1 MYSVVR
7 PEELIEAARNWV
19 KKRRWYPRGAG
30 DFEVLSFWPASQ
42 EVYAYLLKAGN
53 VLIHVPLA
61 FTHERPALP
70 PEDYVKYRSFY
81 VYEAELNPD
90 YCRGLMR
97 GDIDYIDAEF
107 LSSIREA
114 ELLEVRP
121 LASGTTNKLV
131 RITTDIGEFVLKSYR
146 TLSPGNY
153 EPLFY
158 KRLGGRL
165 SPRLHATFKVTDLY
179 SSILIDY
186 VDVVEDAG
194 AKLYRSAL
202 KTLNTGTLYIPTR
215 HASRIADFM
224 VSLHREIVSCR
235 EDWCRPETITSRDID
250 AWRKKVASYFDE
262 LRSRVESYSG
272 ETGKILRSLLS
283 VVEERVGEAVEALE
297 EYEGLVKIRAHG
309 DLHVGQIA
317 VTNDGALTILDLEG
331 EPARPDRG
339 VKEPAL
345 RDLACALRSLTYIS
359 VEALRSHKGFTVVE
373 VTNIILSGSPEAEL
387 IVKWSKA
394 VGEALLREYLRGT
407 TTFSKSIH
415 GVAASILPHW
425 VGRALLPWLTE
436 RALYEAVYEYSY
448 RRSRVLIPLIGLA
461 RHMGEFDR

>member
-1 MYSVVR
+1 MYSIIG
-7 PEELIEAARNWV
+7 PEELIEAVRDWV
-19 KKRRWYPRGAG
+19 RKRRWYPRGAG
-30 DFEVLSFWPASQ
+30 DFKVLRFWSVSREVC
-42 EVYAYLLKAGN
+42 AYLLKAGD

-61 FTHERPALP
+61 FTPEKPALP
-70 PEDYVKYRSFY
+70 PKDYMKYRGFY

-90 YCRGLMR
+90 YCRALLSGS
-97 GDIDYIDAEF
+97 INYIDAEF
-107 LSSIREA
+107 FPLISGA
-114 ELLEVRP
+114 QLLEVRS
-121 LASGTTNKLV
+121 LASGTTNRLV
-131 RITTDIGEFVLKSYR
+131 RITADKGVFVLKSYR

-158 KRLGGRL
+158 KRLGGHL
-165 SPRLHATFKVTDLY
+165 SPRLHATFKVAGLY
-179 SSILIDY
+179 SSILVDY
-186 VDVVEDAG
+186 VNVIEDAG
-194 AKLYRSAL
+194 AELYRSAL
-202 KTLNTGTLYIPTR
+202 KTLDTGVPHVPMGY
-215 HASRIADFM
+215 ASRIADFIVSFHREM
-224 VSLHREIVSCR
+224 VSCL
-235 EDWCRPETITSRDID
+235 EDWCRPETITNRDVD
-250 AWRKKVASYFDE
+250 AWRRKVVSYFNE
-262 LRSRVESYSG
+262 LKSRAEGCPG
-272 ETGKILRSLLS
+272 ETGKTLRSLLS
-283 VVEERVGEAVEALE
+283 IVEERVREAIKVLE
-297 EYEGLVKIRAHG
+297 EYEGLIKIRTHG

-317 VTNDGALTILDLEG
+317 VTGDGSFIILDLEG

-373 VTNIILSGSPEAEL
+373 ATNIILSGSPEAEL